1 MSYSSRAMGKAIR
14 AAWRD
19 TRRGAR
25 PPYTPVSLSSIAA
38 KLTRTVRQRRTVA
51 VPVAPMPDVGGFLE
65 RMERLIETA
74 IAEGEWEEE

>member
-1 MSYSSRAMGKAIR
+1 MGKAIR

-19 TRRGAR
+19 TRTGAR

-38 KLTRTVRQRRTVA
+38 KLTRTVRQRPRA
-51 VPVAPMPDVGGFLE
+51 PVPVAPMPDLGGFLG

-74 IAEGEWEEE
+74 IAEGEWDDEE